1 MSKLHELKS
10 RESARRKKRR
20 VGRGIGSGM
29 GKTAGRGTKGQR
41 SRSKINPRFE
51 GGQTPIHR
59 RLPVKKGF
67 RNPNHIEYAV
77 LNVGVL
83 EESLEDGAELTP
95 EIARQ
100 RGLVG
105 NMKDG
110 LKVLGH
116 GELTKKLT
124 VKAHAFSRTAIE
136 KIEKAGGE
144 VVRL

>member
-1 MSKLHELKS
+1 MSKIHLLGNS
-10 RESARRKKRR
+10 GIARKKKRR
-20 VGRGIGSGM
+20 VGRGIGSGS
-29 GKTAGRGTKGQR
+29 GKTAGRGTKGQK
-41 SRSKINPRFE
+41 SRSTINPRFE

-83 EESLEDGAELTP
+83 DRELQDGDELTP
-95 EIARQ
+95 ERAREL
-100 RGLVG
+100 GLVG

-110 LKVLGH
+110 LKILGH

>member
-1 MSKLHELKS
+1 MSKLHEL
-10 RESARRKKRR
+10 RAPAMARRKKRR
-20 VGRGIGSGM
+20 VGRGTGSGL
-29 GKTAGRGTKGQR
+29 GKTAGRGTKGQK
-41 SRSKINPRFE
+41 SRGTINPRFE

-59 RLPVKKGF
+59 RLPLRKGF

-77 LNVGVL
+77 LNVGAL
-83 EESLEDGAELTP
+83 EEHLESGAELTP
-95 EIARQ
+95 ETARQ
-100 RGLVG
+100 LGLVG

-110 LKVLGH
+110 LKILGH

-144 VVRL
+144 VIRL

>member
-1 MSKLHELKS
+1 MSKIHLLGNS
-10 RESARRKKRR
+10 GIARKKKRR
-20 VGRGIGSGM
+20 VGRGIGSGS
-29 GKTAGRGTKGQR
+29 GKTAGRGTKGQK
-41 SRSKINPRFE
+41 SRSTINPRFE

-83 EESLEDGAELTP
+83 DRELQDGDELTP
-95 EIARQ
+95 DRAREL
-100 RGLVG
+100 GLVG

-110 LKVLGH
+110 LKILGH
-116 GELTKKLT
+116 GELSKKLT
-124 VKAHAFSRTAIE
+124 VKAHAFSRTAVE

>member
-1 MSKLHELKS
+1 MSKIHLLGNS
-10 RESARRKKRR
+10 GIARKKKRR
-20 VGRGIGSGM
+20 VGRGIGSGS
-29 GKTAGRGTKGQR
+29 GKTAGRGTKGQK
-41 SRSKINPRFE
+41 SRSTINPRFE

-83 EESLEDGAELTP
+83 DRELQDGDELTP
-95 EIARQ
+95 ERAREL
-100 RGLVG
+100 GLVG

-110 LKVLGH
+110 LKILGH
-116 GELTKKLT
+116 GELSKKLT
-124 VKAHAFSRTAIE
+124 VKAHAFSRTAVE

>member
-1 MSKLHELKS
+1 MSSLHELTPPAA
-10 RESARRKKRR
+10 ARRKKRR

-29 GKTAGRGTKGQR
+29 GKTAGRGTKGQKAR
-41 SRSKINPRFE
+41 ATINPRFE

-67 RNPNHIEYAV
+67 RNPNHVEYAV

-83 EESLEDGAELTP
+83 EENLESGAELTP
-95 EIARQ
+95 EIARHL
-100 RGLVG
+100 GLVG

-110 LKVLGH
+110 LKILGH
-116 GELTKKLT
+116 GDLTKKLT
-124 VKAHAFSRTAIE
+124 VKAHAFSRAAVE